1 MSRVTQNMLSTQ
13 LLRNLN
19 TNMSRMEHQ
28 LNQLSTTKKINKPS
42 DDPVGI
48 TYSLRYRSELAAN
61 DQYQRNIDSTLSYID
76 FTDTLMDQA
85 GEVMHRANTLAVRAS
100 NGTNPPSA
108 MEAIAIELRE
118 LKQQLVDIGN
128 SQLNGKY
135 VFNGQKTDIPPYNE
149 ATAATDVTDPHYI
162 YFEVGAGIQIPT
174 NITGNEVFGP
184 ADGDNAFAIL
194 DDLIMMVENNDH
206 AAVSGTLGRIDAQQE
221 AFLGARSEI
230 GAKRNRTELVEGRL
244 RDIGIN
250 IVALQSKTEDVDM
263 AELITQLT
271 ISESVYQSSLSAGA
285 RIVKPSLLD
294 FLR

>member
-1 MSRVTQNMLSTQ
+1 MSRVTQSMLSTQ

-61 DQYQRNIDSTLSYID
+61 EQYQRNIDSTLSYID

-85 GEVMHRANTLAVRAS
+85 GEIMHRANTLAVRAS

-128 SQLNGKY
+128 SKLNGKY

-174 NITGNEVFGP
+174 NISGNEVFGP
-184 ADGDNAFAIL
+184 AGGDNAFAIL
-194 DDLIMMVENNDH
+194 DDLITMVENNDH
-206 AAVSGTLGRIDAQQE
+206 AAVSGTLGRIDARQE

-244 RDIGIN
+244 KDIGIN